1 MQYLI
6 DLIIRKLSAPK
17 ALKSVYALQIYG
29 IGLLR
34 SEPPLHPS
42 LMDSSSSAVFA
53 AGKMKM
59 VQAMLIP
66 FHKSPAFAKVSEKR
80 YGKSVMI
87 KSEKNY
93 FLFQFKW

>member
-1 MQYLI
+1 
-6 DLIIRKLSAPK
+6 
-17 ALKSVYALQIYG
+17 
-29 IGLLR
+29 
-34 SEPPLHPS
+34 
-42 LMDSSSSAVFA
+42 VFA

-59 VQAMLIP
+59 VQAMLNP